1 MATPTRIYLV
11 TDRDS
16 ADGAQ
21 HLVRASTPA
30 AAISAVVGARFG
42 AQVATQET
50 IVEMMSIGAKV
61 RDARDDG

>member
-21 HLVRASTPA
+21 HLVCASTPA
-30 AAISAVVGARFG
+30 GAISVVIWARLG
-42 AQVATQET
+42 AQVAAQET